1 MNVDNEAVLVA
12 IAKLEEK
19 NENLERYVF
28 KELKPEIANVYSMVQ
43 SSFKWMMFTMVTFI
57 VSTLG
62 LIGTLILLLSKVV
75 V

>member
-28 KELKPEIANVYSMVQ
+28 KELKPEIANVYTMVQ
-43 SSFKWMMFTMVTFI
+43 NSFKWMMFTMVTFI

>member
-1 MNVDNEAVLVA
+1 MSEDNKAVLIA

-28 KELKPEIANVYSMVQ
+28 KEMKPEIANVYAMVQ

-62 LIGTLILLLSKVV
+62 LIGTLILFISKVV